1 MASMNLKQHI
11 ADKMLPARLLCRLV
25 PRVAPRTSAARQGW
39 SPCTWMCSPPP
50 PWTPEFL
57 MLCYLIRWELVQL
70 TDSAHKIC
78 QCTGDI
84 DSISQVSYYG
94 NPHSRTHQYGWES
107 EKAMEVAR
115 EQVTLYKQTEPSG
128 YSNITKDDSD
138 HTDHFPRLLDSLE
151 LIRRRLSGQAAPQ
164 SRTILQSREWADSI
178 RARRST
184 SSQRKLN
191 TSAKEYCHK
200 IPMAIT
206 LILRCVLDSCR
217 ILESEG
223 IDVTYLPVLPR

>member
-1 MASMNLKQHI
+1 M
-11 ADKMLPARLLCRLV
+11 DV
-25 PRVAPRTSAARQGW
+25 
-39 SPCTWMCSPPP
+39 
-50 PWTPEFL
+50 
-57 MLCYLIRWELVQL
+57 
-70 TDSAHKIC
+70 
-78 QCTGDI
+78 
-84 DSISQVSYYG
+84 ISQVSYYG

-115 EQVTLYKQTEPSG
+115 EQVTLYKQMEPSG
-128 YSNITKDDSD
+128 FTYNTKDDSD

-151 LIRRRLSGQAAPQ
+151 LIRKRLSGQAAPQ
-164 SRTILQSREWADSI
+164 SRTISQSREWADSI

-184 SSQRKLN
+184 SSQHKLN

-200 IPMAIT
+200 FPMAFT

>member
-1 MASMNLKQHI
+1 M
-11 ADKMLPARLLCRLV
+11 DF
-25 PRVAPRTSAARQGW
+25 T
-39 SPCTWMCSPPP
+39 
-50 PWTPEFL
+50 
-57 MLCYLIRWELVQL
+57 
-70 TDSAHKIC
+70 
-78 QCTGDI
+78 
-84 DSISQVSYYG
+84 SQVSYYG

-128 YSNITKDDSD
+128 YCNITYDDSDD

-164 SRTILQSREWADSI
+164 SRTTSQSREWEDSI

-184 SSQRKLN
+184 SSQHKLN
-191 TSAKEYCHK
+191 TSAKKYCHK
-200 IPMAIT
+200 FPTAIT
-206 LILRCVLDSCR
+206 LIRRCVLDSCR